1 MSAAAPSSIPDR
13 VWSPCGAGKS
23 TVACRLAAVADVEPV
38 HLDDIHWR
46 PGWIEATRDEDHAAV
61 AEVVTRPRWIVD
73 GNYGGLRRENQ
84 DRVQLFV
91 WLDLPLPVTFSRILR
106 RCFVRSFR
114 RVPCCNGNYE
124 SLWRTFFHHDSLL
137 LWSLQTH
144 HGRRRELAAELAGRP
159 HVRLRSTAD
168 VERWVAAI
176 EQNGVSKARPE
187 A

>member
-1 MSAAAPSSIPDR
+1 MTLTPSKPDAVGR
-13 VWSPCGAGKS
+13 FPATPRFQLDAG
-23 TVACRLAAVADVEPV
+23 LATL
-38 HLDDIHWR
+38 H
-46 PGWIEATRDEDHAAV
+46 
-61 AEVVTRPRWIVD
+61 
-73 GNYGGLRRENQ
+73 
-84 DRVQLFV
+84 DRAKA